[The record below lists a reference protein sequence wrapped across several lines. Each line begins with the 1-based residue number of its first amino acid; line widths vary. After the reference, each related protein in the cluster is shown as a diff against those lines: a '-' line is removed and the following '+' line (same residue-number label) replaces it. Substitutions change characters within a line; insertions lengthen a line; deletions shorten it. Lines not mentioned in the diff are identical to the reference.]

1 MTEETSEG
9 ELASQEILPEKLSID
24 DPSSFRF
31 HAAYIAY
38 SDAFD
43 NVADSEIK
51 KRLNESIA
59 ALRQDEIDYSTFYD
73 RISKYREGASHHFDK
88 TRIKTQKKRE
98 WRRKSQ
104 KRERNKRHRK

>member
-1 MTEETSEG
+1 MTEETSED
-9 ELASQEILPEKLSID
+9 ELASPDVPPEKLLID
-24 DPSSFRF
+24 DPSSFQF

-38 SDAFD
+38 SDAYD

-51 KRLNESIA
+51 KQLNESIA
-59 ALRQDEIDYSTFYD
+59 ALKQDEIDYSTFYG
-73 RISKYREGASHHFDK
+73 RIGKYREGGSHHLDK

-98 WRRKSQ
+98 WRRKAQ